1 MKDALALGRKKK
13 IQGKTLNKKRN
24 LEEHIIVSAGK
35 KINYS
40 LKYAKQL
47 YLTKTNKRSR

>member
-1 MKDALALGRKKK
+1 MLWHWAEKQ
-13 IQGKTLNKKRN
+13 IQGQTLNKKRN

-35 KINYS
+35 KIKYR